1 MMDSSRQKIWVIGAG
16 AVGSALAAMLTE
28 SAAVTLVGDSPHA
41 DAIRREGLR
50 IQLYGEEEKRVTL
63 PVRSS
68 QEMEQLG
75 SDDWVFLSGK
85 IWSLADTAKWLK
97 DCIHPGQW
105 ILALQNGMGFEADLE
120 KDLKTPVQRGIVQF
134 GANSRGEGDVRFYR
148 GKLILPPSAQATMVQ
163 RWLAEREVVCE
174 IVTDFQRAQ
183 WHKLLINSVAN
194 PLAGLLKINNQ
205 AVGHPDLNNVKR
217 ELLAEVLQV
226 AAAEGVQ
233 MAISLEELNAYFKSE
248 NVPSLLR
255 DLERGKPTEVDYIN
269 GYVAERGQQHG
280 IHTPVNASLTAMIHF
295 LSRYNFD

>member
-1 MMDSSRQKIWVIGAG
+1 MMDSSKQKIWIIGAG
-16 AVGSALAAMLTE
+16 AVGSALAAMLSE

-41 DAIRREGLR
+41 DAIRSKGLR

-68 QEMEQLG
+68 QEMVQLG
-75 SDDWVFLSGK
+75 ADDWVFLSGK
-85 IWSLADTAKWLK
+85 IWSLANTATWLK

-105 ILALQNGMGFEADLE
+105 VLALQNGMGFEAQLEEDLGV
-120 KDLKTPVQRGIVQF
+120 PVQRGIVQF
-134 GANSRGEGDVRFYR
+134 GANSKGEGDVRFYR
-148 GKLILPPSAQATMVQ
+148 GKLILPPSTQATLVQ
-163 RWLAEREVVCE
+163 QWLEKREVVCD
-174 IVTDFQRAQ
+174 IVTDFRRAQ

-205 AVGHPDLNNVKR
+205 AVGHPDLNNVKS

-233 MAISLEELNAYFKSE
+233 MDVSLDELNAYFKSE

-255 DLERGKPTEVDYIN
+255 DLERGKPTEVEYIN
-269 GYVAERGQQHG
+269 GYVAERGRQHG
-280 IHTPVNASLTAMIHF
+280 IPAPVNASLTAMIHF
-295 LSRYNFD
+295 LSRYHHD